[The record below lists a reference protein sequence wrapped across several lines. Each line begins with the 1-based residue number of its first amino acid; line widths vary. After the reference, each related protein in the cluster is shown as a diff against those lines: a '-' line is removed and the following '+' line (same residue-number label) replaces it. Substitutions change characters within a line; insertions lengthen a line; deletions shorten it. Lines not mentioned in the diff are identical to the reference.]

1 MRLFGKQGTKNMSLK
16 FLKIRKSRLSLLVV
30 FIAFLSIFCIEII
43 LLIPSI
49 IRREK
54 QLLNQIEEITEGKV
68 SVLTQISVPSGT
80 EETDAEI
87 YDQLTHLVDLK
98 EIMITDELK
107 HVIVGGS
114 FYTKQGELIGSFGEK
129 PQLSISDIKL
139 NLNKNF
145 RTQDGSRYDAY
156 WTPQQMG
163 RDTVLIIRHD
173 TTSLQPELN
182 AYILRIAGL
191 VILISIFVTCGVWI
205 ALEPIVI
212 RPIICLRNDLIKA
225 GEAISKDKKT
235 PDFASTS
242 IQRKDELGDVITAF
256 DTMYHQI
263 STAYSQR
270 KRAEAALKV
279 SLNEVEKYSQALND
293 ELEKGREMQLNFLPA
308 DERIKCFADKYGWEI
323 ASFFKPARQVAG
335 DFYDIFELNN
345 GTVGFV
351 IADVCDKG
359 VGAALF
365 MALFRSL
372 IRIFSAQVQLRGQ
385 APKILEQNLPEAGWI
400 GKSSLTNLAH
410 LNALQAVSLTNEYVA
425 NFHGELG
432 MFATLFFGV
441 LEPTTG
447 LVTYINAG
455 HEPLFIISPD
465 GEVKQQLEST
475 APAVGM
481 LANMEFPICQIYLQ
495 PGEILI
501 GYTDGVTEARN
512 CENEFFTDK
521 RLLTLVEQPVDSAQD
536 LLNKI
541 TTSIEQYTGNS
552 EQFDDITILALQ
564 RKA

>member
-1 MRLFGKQGTKNMSLK
+1 MSLN
-16 FLKIRKSRLSLLVV
+16 FLKFRKSRLSLLVV
-30 FIAFLSIFCIEII
+30 SIAFLSIFFIEII
-43 LLIPSI
+43 ILIPSI
-49 IRREK
+49 IRREN

-68 SVLTQISVPSGT
+68 SVLTQISVPSGI

-87 YDQLTHLVDLK
+87 YDQLTHLIDLK

-107 HVIVGGS
+107 HTIVGGS
-114 FYTKQGELIGSFGEK
+114 FYTKQGKLIGSFGEK
-129 PQLSISDIKL
+129 PQLSLSEFKR
-139 NLNKNF
+139 NPNKGF
-145 RTQDGSRYDAY
+145 RTQDGSRYDAG
-156 WTPQQMG
+156 WTTEQMG
-163 RDTVLIIRHD
+163 RNTFLIIRHD
-173 TTSLQPELN
+173 TTSLQPEIN
-182 AYILRIAGL
+182 AYILRITGL
-191 VILISIFVTCGVWI
+191 VVLISMFVTCGVWI
-205 ALEPIVI
+205 ALEPILI

-225 GEAISKDKKT
+225 GEAISKEKQT
-235 PDFASTS
+235 PDFASAS
-242 IQRKDELGDVITAF
+242 IQRQDELGDVITAF

-263 STAYSQR
+263 SSAYYQR
-270 KRAEAALKV
+270 KQAEAALKV
-279 SLNEVEKYSQALND
+279 SLTEVEKYSQALNE

-308 DERIKCFADKYGWEI
+308 DERIKCFADKYSWEI

-335 DFYDIFELNN
+335 DFYDIFEINN
-345 GTVGFV
+345 GNVGFV

-372 IRIFSAQVQLRGQ
+372 IRIFAARSQLRGQ
-385 APKILEQNLPEAGWI
+385 APQILEQNLPEQGWI

-425 NFHGELG
+425 KYHGELG

-447 LVTYINAG
+447 LLTYINAG
-455 HEPLFIISPD
+455 HEPLFIISSD

-481 LANMEFPICQIYLQ
+481 LANMEFPIRQIYLQ
-495 PGEILI
+495 PQEVLI

-521 RLLTLVEQPVDSAQD
+521 KLLAILEQPIDSAQD
-536 LLNKI
+536 LLKKI
-541 TTSIEQYTGNS
+541 TASIEKHTSNS

-564 RKA
+564 RKV

>member
-1 MRLFGKQGTKNMSLK
+1 MSLK
-16 FLKIRKSRLSLLVV
+16 FLKIRKSRLSLVV
-30 FIAFLSIFCIEII
+30 VSIAFLSILIIEGII
-43 LLIPSI
+43 LIPSI

-54 QLLNQIEEITEGKV
+54 ELLNQIEEITEGKV
-68 SVLTQISVPSGT
+68 SVLTQISVPSGK
-80 EETDAEI
+80 EETNQEI
-87 YDQLTHLVDLK
+87 YEQLSNLVGLK
-98 EIMITDELK
+98 EIMLTDELK
-107 HVIVGGS
+107 HIIVGGS
-114 FYTKQGELIGSFGEK
+114 FYTSQGKLIGSFGEK
-129 PQLSISDIKL
+129 PQLSVSDIKR
-139 NLNKNF
+139 NPNKSF
-145 RTQDGSRYDAY
+145 RSQDGSRYDSA
-156 WTPQQMG
+156 WTPQQIG
-163 RDTVLIIRHD
+163 RDTFLIIRHD
-173 TTSLQPELN
+173 TTSLQPEIN
-182 AYILRIAGL
+182 AYILRITGL
-191 VILISIFVTCGVWI
+191 VVLISIFVTCGVWI
-205 ALEPIVI
+205 GLEPIVI

-225 GEAISKDKKT
+225 GEAISQNKQT
-235 PDFASTS
+235 PRFASAS
-242 IQRKDELGDVITAF
+242 IKRKDELGDVITAF

-263 STAYSQR
+263 STAYSQQ
-270 KRAEAALKV
+270 KLAEAALQV
-279 SLNEVEKYSQALND
+279 SLIEVENYSQALND

-308 DERIKCFADKYGWEI
+308 DERIKSFSDRYSWEI

-345 GTVGFV
+345 NSVGFV

-372 IRIFSAQVQLRGQ
+372 IRIFSAQNQLQGKGQ
-385 APKILEQNLPEAGWI
+385 ASLILEKNLPQEGWI

-465 GEVKQQLEST
+465 GEIKQQLEST

-481 LANMEFPICQIYLQ
+481 LPNMIFPIRQIYLQ
-495 PGEILI
+495 PGEIMI

-512 CENEFFTDK
+512 CNEEFFTDK
-521 RLLTLVEQPVDSAQD
+521 RLISLLEQPIDSAQS

-541 TTSIEQYTGNS
+541 TASIEEHTGNS
-552 EQFDDITILALQ
+552 EQFDDITMLALQ
-564 RKA
+564 RKI

>member
-1 MRLFGKQGTKNMSLK
+1 MSLK

-30 FIAFLSIFCIEII
+30 SIVFFSILLIEIVI
-43 LLIPSI
+43 LIPSI

-54 QLLNQIEEITEGKV
+54 QLLNEIEEITEGKV
-68 SVLTQISVPSGT
+68 SVLTQISVPSGI
-80 EETDAEI
+80 EETDEEI
-87 YDQLTHLVDLK
+87 YEQLSNLVDLK
-98 EIMITDELK
+98 AIMITDELK
-107 HVIVGGS
+107 HIIVGGS
-114 FYTKQGELIGSFGEK
+114 FYTKEEQLIGSFGEK
-129 PQLSISDIKL
+129 PQLSISDFKR
-139 NLNKNF
+139 NPNRGF
-145 RTQDGSRYDAY
+145 RTQDGSRYDAG
-156 WTPQQMG
+156 WTTQQMG
-163 RDTVLIIRHD
+163 RDTFLIIRHD
-173 TTSLQPELN
+173 TSSLQPEIN

-191 VILISIFVTCGVWI
+191 VVLISIFVTCGVWI
-205 ALEPIVI
+205 GLEPIVI

-225 GEAISKDKKT
+225 GEAISKDKQT
-235 PDFASTS
+235 PDFASSS
-242 IQRKDELGDVITAF
+242 IKRKDELGDVITAF

-263 STAYSQR
+263 STAYYQR
-270 KRAEAALKV
+270 KQAEAALKL
-279 SLNEVEKYSQALND
+279 SLIEVEKYSQALD
-293 ELEKGREMQLNFLPA
+293 EELEKGREMQLNFLPA
-308 DERIKCFADKYGWEI
+308 DEIIKCFTDKYGWEI

-345 GTVGFV
+345 GSIGFV

-385 APKILEQNLPEAGWI
+385 APLILEKNLPAAGWI
-400 GKSSLTNLAH
+400 GKSSLTNLFH

-425 NFHGELG
+425 KFHGELG

-455 HEPLFIISPD
+455 HEPLFVISPD

-481 LANMEFPICQIYLQ
+481 LADMEFPICQIYLQ

-512 CENEFFTDK
+512 CNNEFFTDK
-521 RLLTLVEQPVDSAQD
+521 KLLAILEQPIDSAQG

-541 TTSIEQYTGNS
+541 TKSIEEHTGNS
-552 EQFDDITILALQ
+552 EQSDDITILALQ
-564 RKA
+564 RYFKGFKV

>member
-1 MRLFGKQGTKNMSLK
+1 MSLK

-30 FIAFLSIFCIEII
+30 FIAFISIFIIEGI

-49 IRREK
+49 IKRE
-54 QLLNQIEEITEGKV
+54 QELLNQIEEITEGKV
-68 SVLTQISVPSGT
+68 SVLTEISVPSGNV
-80 EETDAEI
+80 ETDIQI
-87 YDQLTHLVDLK
+87 YQQLTNLVGLK
-98 EIMITDELK
+98 EIKITGELR
-107 HVIVGGS
+107 HIIVGGS
-114 FYTKQGELIGSFGEK
+114 FYTKEGKLIGSFGKK
-129 PQLSISDIKL
+129 PQLSILEIKR
-139 NLNKNF
+139 NPNKSF
-145 RTQDGSRYDAY
+145 RSQDGSRYDAA
-156 WTPQQMG
+156 WTPAQMG
-163 RDTVLIIRHD
+163 RDTFLIIRHD
-173 TTSLQPELN
+173 TSLLQPELN

-191 VILISIFVTCGVWI
+191 VVLISIFVTCGVWI

-212 RPIICLRNDLIKA
+212 RPILCLRNDLIKA
-225 GEAISKDKKT
+225 GEAISQNKET
-235 PDFASTS
+235 PDFGSAS
-242 IQRKDELGDVITAF
+242 IKRKDELGDVITAF

-270 KRAEAALKV
+270 KRAEAALQV
-279 SLNEVEKYSQALND
+279 SLAEVENYSQALND

-308 DERIKCFADKYGWEI
+308 EERIKCFADKHKWEI

-335 DFYDIFELNN
+335 DFYDIFELND
-345 GTVGFV
+345 GSVGFV

-372 IRIFSAQVQLRGQ
+372 IRIFSAKVQLRGQ
-385 APKILEQNLPEAGWI
+385 APLILEKNLPQSGWI

-465 GEVKQQLEST
+465 GEVKQHLEST

-481 LANMEFPICQIYLQ
+481 LANMTFSIRQIYLQ

-512 CENEFFTDK
+512 CNEEFFTDK
-521 RLLTLVEQPVDSAQD
+521 RLLSLLEQPIDSAKD

-541 TTSIEQYTGNS
+541 TTSIEEHTGNS

-564 RKA
+564 RKI